1 MADLLSPRQIGFG
14 VKGGIEAAVHAARLF
29 LDRMPTVEAFVKLDF
44 RNAFN
49 SIHRDKMLASVLSLC
64 PSFYPFVYS
73 SYSSPSSLFW
83 GNEVILSA
91 EGVQQGDPL
100 GPLLFCISLHRFIQ
114 R

>member
-1 MADLLSPRQIGFG
+1 MLPGSFW
-14 VKGGIEAAVHAARLF
+14 
-29 LDRMPTVEAFVKLDF
+29 AFVKLDF

-64 PSFYPFVYS
+64 PSLYPFVYS

-100 GPLLFCISLHRFIQ
+100 GPLLFCITHHDAAGSVMLTINDTVYLIDYPPN
-114 R
+114 